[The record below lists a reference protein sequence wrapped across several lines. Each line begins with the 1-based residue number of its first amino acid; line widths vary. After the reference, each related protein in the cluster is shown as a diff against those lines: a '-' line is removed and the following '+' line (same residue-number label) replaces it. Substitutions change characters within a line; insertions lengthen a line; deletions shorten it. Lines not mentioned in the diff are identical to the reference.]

1 VTDRIPPLTPYP
13 LRVLLGRIA
22 HEWETRHRIFDLP
35 IARIFD
41 VSAGPG
47 LSAEFMGRPAAT
59 PVGPAAGPHTQLA
72 QNIVLAWLGGARIME
87 LKTVQILD
95 ELEISRPCIDMETV
109 GYNVEWSQE
118 LKIGQSLE
126 EYVKAWMMIEILRG
140 WPELRPYLGEDPGP
154 HIFDLSV
161 GYDLAGISSP
171 EIAGFIEGLM
181 DASRVIDRLRVE
193 IPEPFTDWQNHAF
206 PTRVA
211 DTVTLSTFH
220 GCPPGEIES
229 ITKHLMTRHD
239 LDVVVKLNPTL
250 LGYDSVGEIV
260 HELLGYEEVGLR
272 EEDFEADL
280 QFDRG
285 VELIDG
291 LARFAAA
298 EGRRFG
304 VKLSNTLVVDNHR
317 HLLPDTPMY
326 LSGQPLHVVTMTLL
340 GRLDAALPGLFG
352 LTGRDGPVQVSFSAG
367 LTKENLASVAAL
379 GVTPMTVCSDL
390 LKPGGYGRIKPML
403 EGLQKTM
410 EKAGCPDLGAWRRQA
425 GPEVVP
431 SYVEGLRRPEQVEHY
446 SRAGTSKLPRSVDS
460 VLERWGCVACN
471 FCVTVCPNDAFV
483 RLPTPE
489 GMEVDGRQQ
498 YFCLAELCNECGN
511 CTTFCPEIGE
521 PWLVKPRLFL
531 DAARFAADPASRPGF
546 LIEAF
551 DGGIGVTTKPGYEA
565 DVGPLTDILN
575 AKEGLPIRPGDL
587 VTASHVG

>member
-1 VTDRIPPLTPYP
+1 MTDRTPPLTPYP
-13 LRVLLGRIA
+13 LRVLLGRVA

-41 VSAGPG
+41 VSEGPDLG
-47 LSAEFMGRPAAT
+47 AEFMGRPAAT
-59 PVGPAAGPHTQLA
+59 PIGPAAGPHTQMA

-87 LKTVQILD
+87 LKTVQVLD

-118 LKIGQSLE
+118 LKIRQSLE

-140 WPELRPYLGEDPGP
+140 WPELEPHLGADPGP
-154 HIFDLSV
+154 HIFDISV

-171 EIAGFIEGLM
+171 EIAGFIEGLE
-181 DASRVIDRLRVE
+181 DATEVIDRLRVE
-193 IPEPFTDWQNHAF
+193 IPEPFTAWRGHTF

-229 ITKHLMTRHD
+229 ITKHLMTRHG

-250 LGYDSVGEIV
+250 LGFEGVGQIV

-272 EEDFEADL
+272 KEDFDADL

-317 HLLPDTPMY
+317 DRLPDTPMY
-326 LSGQPLHVVTMTLL
+326 LSGQPLHVVTTTLL
-340 GRLDAALPGLFG
+340 GKLDQALPGLLG
-352 LTGRDGPVQVSFSAG
+352 VSGREGPVQVSFSAG
-367 LTKENLASVAAL
+367 LTKDNLASVAAL
-379 GVTPMTVCSDL
+379 GLTPMTVCSDL

-403 EGLQKTM
+403 EGLQRTM
-410 EKAGCPDLGAWRRQA
+410 EKAGCPDLAAWRRQA
-425 GPEVVP
+425 GPEAVAG
-431 SYVEGLRRPEQVEHY
+431 YVEGLRRPEQVEHY
-446 SRAGTSKLPRSVDS
+446 SRAGTSKMPRSVDS

-489 GMEVDGRQQ
+489 GMEVEGRQQ

-531 DAARFAADPASRPGF
+531 DAGRFAAEPASRPGF

-551 DGGIGVTTKPGYEA
+551 GDRISVTPKPGYEA
-565 DVGPLTDILN
+565 DVVPLTDILN
-575 AKEGLPIRPGDL
+575 AEEGLPIRPADL
-587 VTASHVG
+587 VTASTVG